1 MQRRK
6 CSRRSQMKL
15 FWLLAFSRK
24 VLTATRLAVM
34 ENWHLMNRKRGLFW
48 MEPVVALLL
57 QRVKFQLVPQ
67 VACTFFVRLV

>member
-1 MQRRK
+1 
-6 CSRRSQMKL
+6 MKL

-24 VLTATRLAVM
+24 VLTATLLAVM

-67 VACTFFVRLV
+67 VACMFFVHLV